1 MNAPIEAKLPDD
13 TIIDTNSGAT
23 YPNIDAFMYDNGQ
36 GKLIYQ
42 GNEVGTVVYKTGAI
56 EWTIPSLPNAQ
67 FVINAAYDS
76 AFSGGIKA
84 STANGKDN
92 AIANVFGR
100 STNDKITTTIG
111 AYVFS

>member
-1 MNAPIEAKLPDD
+1 
-13 TIIDTNSGAT
+13 
-23 YPNIDAFMYDNGQ
+23 MYDNGQ

-42 GNEVGTVVYKTGAI
+42 GVEVGSIVYKTGAI
-56 EWTIPSLPNAQ
+56 EWTIASLPNAQ
-67 FVINAAYDS
+67 FVINAAYDA

-84 STANGKDN
+84 STVNGKDN